1 MILPD
6 GSIPTVSR
14 GSSFRCNLQ
23 RGMAFSLGPA
33 DRAISI
39 RAQNRGSGVPA
50 GTHPR
55 NSSSSK
61 DSLDSTHMK
70 NRNPL
75 ALAVLTATAGIAAI
89 GWLATS
95 AGATISV
102 TTPPKGDQG
111 GKAKTSA
118 EGQPTAASPQRT
130 AAQSGTSEV
139 MWFAALR
146 QVQVTNEQR
155 ETITPL
161 VRYYLE
167 KSKAWRETEGLAL
180 KKFATDIKRIRDVGL
195 EPSPELMA
203 TVKSL
208 RMNAPRLRVLQDTIA
223 ARLTST
229 QMESLSKKIVEIK
242 RARAKAAREA
252 RATPVKGATGSAD
265 ELQGSSPKPKEN
277 PSVGGA
283 GKDDPKKSSKAPGI
297 KKEVPWSFV
306 K

>member
-1 MILPD
+1 
-6 GSIPTVSR
+6 
-14 GSSFRCNLQ
+14 
-23 RGMAFSLGPA
+23 
-33 DRAISI
+33 
-39 RAQNRGSGVPA
+39 
-50 GTHPR
+50 
-55 NSSSSK
+55 
-61 DSLDSTHMK
+61 MK

-75 ALAVLTATAGIAAI
+75 ALAAFTATAGIAF
-89 GWLATS
+89 LVTS

-111 GKAKTSA
+111 GKATTPA
-118 EGQPTAASPQRT
+118 EGQPKAA
-130 AAQSGTSEV
+130 AARGTLARSGTSEV

-167 KSKAWRETEGLAL
+167 KSKAWRETEGVAL

-208 RMNAPRLRVLQDTIA
+208 RMNAPRLRVFQDTIA
-223 ARLTST
+223 ARLTLT
-229 QMESLSKKIVEIK
+229 QMESLSEKIVELK
-242 RARAKAAREA
+242 RASAKAAREA
-252 RATPVKGATGSAD
+252 RAAPVKGATGSAD
-265 ELQGSSPKPKEN
+265 KVQGSSPKPKED

-283 GKDDPKKSSKAPGI
+283 EKVDPKKSPKAPAI
-297 KKEVPWSFV
+297 KKELPWSFV